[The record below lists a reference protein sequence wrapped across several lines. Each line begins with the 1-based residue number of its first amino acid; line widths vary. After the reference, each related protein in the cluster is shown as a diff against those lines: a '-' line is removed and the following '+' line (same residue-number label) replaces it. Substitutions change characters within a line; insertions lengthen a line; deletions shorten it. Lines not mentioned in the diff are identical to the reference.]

1 MAIPVLSVSLVFTFA
16 LAGCGGAR
24 QASGAASRSIA
35 EPKPTTPA
43 DPPPTGQLPRTVV
56 PTRYTLS
63 LRVVPS
69 EEQLQGRV
77 RIRVESERSVRR
89 IWLHGKDLQVEAAT
103 VTPSDGQPIQAEWEQ
118 VTEDGVA
125 ALSLPQPLRAGT
137 AAIEIRYHAP
147 IREDLS
153 GLYRVETAK
162 KAYAFTQ
169 FESIAARSA
178 FPCFDEPSF
187 KAPFDVILEV
197 KAEHEAL
204 ANTPAVRKESLEN
217 GFKRIRYAT
226 TKPLPTYL
234 LAWAIGPLDVVEGPT
249 LPPNDVRDEPI
260 PLRGVA
266 VEGKGEQ
273 LAYALE
279 HTLPLLAEL
288 ERYFGIAY
296 PFRKLDVVA
305 VPDFAAGAM
314 ENVGLVTFREWLL
327 LLDSEQAGER
337 QRRAFAYVMAHEL
350 AHQWFGNLVT
360 MPWWNDLWLNEAF
373 ATWMGHRVVAQV
385 HPEYGAWIGLLA
397 SVQRAMKE
405 DSLRHARAV
414 RQPIESN
421 HDIRNA
427 FDAITYEKGAGVLA
441 MFERYLGEE
450 EFRRGIREYLRAHRW
465 DNATS
470 QDLLNALAEAAEE
483 PRVRSAFTTFL
494 EQPGLPSVKTTLD
507 CSGKTPTVTLSQRR
521 YLPVGSEASRDMHW
535 QIPVCLRYQ
544 AQGKPQRQ
552 CTLLTQQQQTLPL
565 KTAICPHW
573 VMPNADGAGYY
584 RWFLPSDALSALM
597 EKGYA
602 SLSARERL
610 ATADALHAA
619 LDSAALK
626 ASEVFPYLDRL
637 ATDTRRRVAVAPMDV
652 LEFAR
657 DYLATEAWRDQVE
670 AYARALYTPVLQRLG
685 WEAQAED
692 DGETKLLRASVIGF
706 LADVGRDA
714 SVRERAAKLG
724 RELLGIGAEGELKR
738 DAVPPD
744 LLGTVLAM
752 AVQEGG
758 EPVFDAV
765 LEHFEQAEDA
775 DLRYRLLAALSSVRD
790 PELSDRALQLVL
802 SPKLRRNEVLVPLVR
817 QMRDARTRARAWR
830 WLKAHFDAL
839 SERVPRTRAGRLA
852 SLPSVFCSKERA
864 RDAQAFFEPKA
875 QKLLGGPRNLAAAL
889 EEIHL
894 CAARVDAQRE
904 STRAFLQ
911 ARDVDMESAG
921 R

>member
-1 MAIPVLSVSLVFTFA
+1 MVCPFPSIL
-16 LAGCGGAR
+16 LAVTLLLTACGGAQR
-24 QASGAASRSIA
+24 HASGSRTAA
-35 EPKPTTPA
+35 EPEPTTPA
-43 DPPPTGQLPRTVV
+43 DPPPTGQLPRTVR

-69 EEQLQGRV
+69 RQRLQGTV
-77 RIRVESERSVRR
+77 RIRVEVDEAVRR
-89 IWLHGKDLQVEAAT
+89 IWLHGKDLQVDQAT
-103 VTPSDGQPIQAEWEQ
+103 VTPAGGEPIQATWEQ

-125 ALSLPQPLRAGT
+125 ALRLPQPLQAG
-137 AAIEIRYHAP
+137 AASVEIRYHAP
-147 IREDLS
+147 IREDLD

-169 FESIAARSA
+169 FEAIAARSA

-187 KAPFDVILEV
+187 KAPFDVVLEV
-197 KAEHEAL
+197 KSEHEAL
-204 ANTPAVRKESLEN
+204 ANTPAVRKESLED
-217 GFKRIRYAT
+217 GFKRIQYAT
-226 TKPLPTYL
+226 TEPLPTYL
-234 LAWAIGPLDVVEGPT
+234 LAWAVGPLDIVEGPT

-314 ENVGLVTFREWLL
+314 ENVGLITFREWLL
-327 LLDSEQAGER
+327 LLDPDQAGER

-405 DSLRHARAV
+405 DSLRNARAV
-414 RQPIESN
+414 QQPIESN

-450 EFRRGIREYLRAHRW
+450 EFRRGIREYLQAHRW

-494 EQPGLPSVKTTLD
+494 EQPGLPSVETTLD
-507 CSGKTPTVTLSQRR
+507 CAGETPTVTLSQRR
-521 YLPVGSEASRDMHW
+521 YLPVGSEASRAMHW

-544 AQGKPQRQ
+544 AQGEPQRQ
-552 CTLLTQQQQTLPL
+552 CTLLTQEQQTLPL
-565 KTAICPHW
+565 QTASCPHW
-573 VMPNADGAGYY
+573 LMPNADGAGYY
-584 RWFLPSDALSALM
+584 RWFLPSEALSALM

-619 LDSAALK
+619 FESAALK

-637 ATDTRRRVAVAPMDV
+637 ATDTRRRVAVAPMDL

-657 DYLATEAWRDQVE
+657 DYLAAEAWREEVE
-670 AYARALYTPVLQRLG
+670 AYGRTLYTPVLQRLG
-685 WEAQAED
+685 WKARDED
-692 DGETKLLRASVIGF
+692 DGEVKLLRASVIDF
-706 LADVGRDA
+706 LANVGGDA

-724 RELLGIGAEGELKR
+724 RDVLGIGADGELNP
-738 DAVPPD
+738 DAVSPD
-744 LLGTVLAM
+744 LLGTALAT

-758 EPVFDAV
+758 EPVFEVA
-765 LEHFEQAEDA
+765 LERFEQTEDA
-775 DLRYRLLAALSSVRD
+775 NLRYRLLAALSSVRD
-790 PELSDRALQLVL
+790 PQLSERALQLAL
-802 SPKLRRNEVLVPLVR
+802 SPKLRRNESLVPVAR
-817 QMRDARTRARAWR
+817 QMRDSSTRARAWR
-830 WLKAHFDAL
+830 WLKEHFDAL
-839 SERVPRTRAGRLA
+839 SERVPATRAGRLA
-852 SLPSVFCSKERA
+852 SFPSVFCSEERA
-864 RDAQAFFEPKA
+864 QEARAFFEPKV
-875 QKLLGGPRNLAAAL
+875 KELLGGPRNLAAAL
-889 EEIHL
+889 EEIRL

-904 STRAFLQ
+904 STRKLLSG
-911 ARDVDMESAG
+911 RSANANTST